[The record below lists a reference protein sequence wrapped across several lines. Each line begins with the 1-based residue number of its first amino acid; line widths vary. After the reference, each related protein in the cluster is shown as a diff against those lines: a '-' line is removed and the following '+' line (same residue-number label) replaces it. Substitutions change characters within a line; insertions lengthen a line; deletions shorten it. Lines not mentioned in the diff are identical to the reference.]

1 MENGVARNKAGAT
14 SGADKLD
21 RQEPAAVG
29 LFGGYLRYFTY
40 AEGCRPRRV
49 GPSTGSEPSL
59 MVGRTSQWADLHL
72 SFNAKSA
79 LSGISQATALSG
91 ATAAHTDSTAAHI
104 SSPTAII
111 CSAAA
116 HTGSSA
122 THIGAMTAIFSAT
135 AAHTGSTIAR
145 ISSKAAHTG
154 AAAAHL
160 GARTP
165 PDPAWPLPRPAE
177 AQQRTARGRPRPS
190 QARRRTAPIWR
201 TRPDRRRTP
210 GRFRIVPAGHD
221 VQALNPCRRKT
232 ERCFL
237 VHAFSPFPPLSPLSP
252 VKWFGPGRASGAIRA
267 TPTRR
272 RTPAGHTVGTSL
284 PPPMSAI
291 LQA

>member
-59 MVGRTSQWADLHL
+59 MLGRTSQWADLHL

-79 LSGISQATALSG
+79 LSGISQAAALSG
-91 ATAAHTDSTAAHI
+91 ATAAHTDSTAAHTDSTAAHI

-122 THIGAMTAIFSAT
+122 THIGSMTAVFSTT

-160 GARTP
+160 GANAARSGLAAATTGGS
-165 PDPAWPLPRPAE
+165 
-177 AQQRTARGRPRPS
+177 TATNS
-190 QARRRTAPIWR
+190 ARATKTVTSAAAGPHRSCEHALIGVG
-201 TRPDRRRTP
+201 TP
-210 GRFRIVPAGHD
+210 GRFHIVPAGHD
-221 VQALNPCRRKT
+221 VQALNPCGRKLGKQ
-232 ERCFL
+232 RD
-237 VHAFSPFPPLSPLSP
+237 AFSFVPFL
-252 VKWFGPGRASGAIRA
+252 R
-267 TPTRR
+267 
-272 RTPAGHTVGTSL
+272 SL
-284 PPPMSAI
+284 RY
-291 LQA
+291 LL